1 MDLELGGR
9 TVLVTGASLG
19 IGRAIA
25 LRFASEGA
33 NLVLAAR
40 NEGPLLELQR
50 EIEGAGGT
58 AVYVPC
64 DVTDPEAPAK
74 VVDRAR
80 QRFSSIDVLVNNAGR
95 ATPTE
100 FLDNS
105 EDHWLDGLQLNF
117 LSAVRFTRA
126 CLPQMVEQQWGR
138 IINISS
144 STSKNADPLH
154 AVYGAAKA
162 ALNNF
167 SRTVATRFA
176 ADGIRCS
183 AVLPGITM
191 TPLIEG
197 NVQAAAEARGISTE
211 EVIAG
216 AMKRWPIPAGRFGK
230 PEEVA
235 EVVVFLASARADWIT
250 GALFP
255 VDGGQIPV
263 AL

>member
-19 IGRAIA
+19 IGRSIA
-25 LRFASEGA
+25 LRFAEEGA
-33 NLVLAAR
+33 NLVLVAR
-40 NEGPLLELQR
+40 NEGPLLELQNQ
-50 EIEGAGGT
+50 IEGTGGA
-58 AVYVPC
+58 AVCVPC
-64 DVTDPEAPAK
+64 DVTDSHAPAK
-74 VVDRAR
+74 VLDQAR
-80 QRFSSIDVLVNNAGR
+80 QRFSTVDVLVNNAGK

-100 FLDNS
+100 FLDNT
-105 EDHWLDGLQLNF
+105 DDLWLEGLQLNF

-126 CLPQMVEQQWGR
+126 CLPQMVDQQWGR

-183 AVLPGITM
+183 AVLPGIIM

-197 NVQAAAEARGISTE
+197 NVMAAAEARGVPAE
-211 EVIAG
+211 QVIAG
-216 AMKRWPIPAGRFGK
+216 AMKRWPIPAGRFGT

-235 EVVVFLASARADWIT
+235 EVVVFLASERADWIT
-250 GALFP
+250 GAMFP

>member
-19 IGRAIA
+19 IGRSIA
-25 LRFASEGA
+25 LRFAAEGA
-33 NLVLAAR
+33 NLVLVAR
-40 NEGPLLELQR
+40 NEGPLIELR
-50 EIEGAGGT
+50 DEIEDAGG
-58 AVYVPC
+58 AAIHVAC
-64 DVTDPEAPAK
+64 DVTDPQAPAIAL
-74 VVDRAR
+74 DRAR
-80 QRFSSIDVLVNNAGR
+80 ERFSSVDVLVNNAGR
-95 ATPTE
+95 AIPTE
-100 FLDNS
+100 FLDNT
-105 EDHWLDGLQLNF
+105 EDTWLEGLQLNF

-162 ALNNF
+162 AMNNF

-197 NVQAAAEARGISTE
+197 NVRAAAEARGVSPE
-211 EVIAG
+211 EVMAG
-216 AMKRWPIPAGRFGK
+216 AMKHWPIPAGRFGK

-250 GALFP
+250 GAMFP